1 MNSNGDFPTLQGL
14 YPTGGYTFDLTGG
27 SQGPTSFAINYVGDT
42 YAANPPELTAAS
54 FTALRA

>member
-1 MNSNGDFPTLQGL
+1 MAIFRPCKAL

-27 SQGPTSFAINYVGDT
+27 SPGPTSFAINYVGDT